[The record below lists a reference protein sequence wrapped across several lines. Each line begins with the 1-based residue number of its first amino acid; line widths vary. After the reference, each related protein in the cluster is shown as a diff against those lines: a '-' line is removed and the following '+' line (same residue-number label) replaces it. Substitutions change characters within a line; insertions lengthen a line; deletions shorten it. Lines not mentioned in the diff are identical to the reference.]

1 MKLISFAAKNCAS
14 RLMFIRAATML
25 CGQVS
30 RVGRSARKLLRPKNL
45 QLARQHLIVSLKSCQ
60 KSFSRE
66 DGGAIVEFVALAIPL
81 FIPIFIYLNSFS
93 SVSANEE
100 IAQSMAREV
109 LRVYVISESDG
120 AGQELSGRAA
130 QLLARQW
137 NLSDSE
143 RATLRTTMDCSH
155 FPCLTANGRIKLT
168 LSFIDEETK
177 RKVSASAQEH
187 LSPWL

>member
-1 MKLISFAAKNCAS
+1 MNFDETVTTAKKC
-14 RLMFIRAATML
+14 
-25 CGQVS
+25 
-30 RVGRSARKLLRPKNL
+30 
-45 QLARQHLIVSLKSCQ
+45 
-60 KSFSRE
+60 FSRE

-100 IAQSMAREV
+100 IARSMAREV

-120 AGQELSGRAA
+120 AGQELSAKAA
-130 QLLARQW
+130 QLLGRQW
-137 NLSDSE
+137 NLSESE
-143 RATLRTTMDCSH
+143 LSSLRTSMDCSH

-168 LSFIDEETK
+168 LSFIDDETQ

>member
-1 MKLISFAAKNCAS
+1 MKLTFKNQA
-14 RLMFIRAATML
+14 
-25 CGQVS
+25 
-30 RVGRSARKLLRPKNL
+30 RSCFTQMKKR
-45 QLARQHLIVSLKSCQ
+45 
-60 KSFSRE
+60 FSQD

-93 SVSANEE
+93 SVSANEQV
-100 IAQSMAREV
+100 ARSMAREV

-120 AGQELSGRAA
+120 AGQELSARAA

-137 NLSDSE
+137 KLSDSE
-143 RATLRTTMDCSH
+143 QSTLRTTMDCSH

-168 LSFIDEETK
+168 LSFIDDETQ

>member
-1 MKLISFAAKNCAS
+1 MNFGEAVTTAKKC
-14 RLMFIRAATML
+14 
-25 CGQVS
+25 
-30 RVGRSARKLLRPKNL
+30 
-45 QLARQHLIVSLKSCQ
+45 
-60 KSFSRE
+60 FSRE
-66 DGGAIVEFVALAIPL
+66 VGGAIVEFVALAIPL

-100 IAQSMAREV
+100 IARSMAREV

-120 AGQELSGRAA
+120 AGQELSGKAA

-137 NLSDSE
+137 NLSDLEVSS
-143 RATLRTTMDCSH
+143 LRTSMDCSH

-168 LSFIDEETK
+168 LSFIDDETQ